1 MDGIQG
7 MEDQKEVKLQAI
19 VTRLEEDNMQALE
32 EMVVL
37 KMEQAI
43 NEDDDSD
50 SHDDLM

>member
-1 MDGIQG
+1 MEGIQG

-19 VTRLEEDNMQALE
+19 VTRLEEDMQALE
-32 EMVVL
+32 EVVVL